1 VRQAGTILQTF
12 LGDQPM
18 KTFSRACFGMALA
31 LSALSTSAYAQEA
44 EEAAD
49 TSSITIS
56 GSATVVSDYRFR
68 GFSQSNEE
76 AAIQGG
82 ITVSHDS
89 GLYVG
94 TWGSSIGF
102 ANGTEIDVFGGYSKE
117 VTSGLTADIGAT
129 LYLYPGTSNSSVIEP
144 YFSVKGDIGPASV
157 KTGIAWA
164 PGGQDSLGDAS
175 AVYLYTDAG
184 VGIPNTPFTLNGH
197 VGYAKSDS
205 FLGGAD
211 GEVLDYSVGV
221 SASWKM
227 LTLGVSYVNTD
238 APKLGG
244 FKEVVG
250 ADGAVIFS
258 LGASF

>member
-1 VRQAGTILQTF
+1 
-12 LGDQPM
+12 M
-18 KTFSRACFGMALA
+18 KKISRACLGMLLAAAALPTA
-31 LSALSTSAYAQEA
+31 AYAQDE
-44 EEAAD
+44 D
-49 TSSITIS
+49 SDGITVS

-89 GLYVG
+89 GLYLG

-102 ANGTEIDVFGGYSKE
+102 ANGTEIDVFGGYAKE
-117 VTSGLTADIGAT
+117 IAPGLTADVGAT

-144 YFSVKGDIGPASV
+144 YFAMSGDLGPASV

-175 AVYLYTDAG
+175 GVYLYTDAG
-184 VGIPNTPFTLNGH
+184 VAVPNTPFTLKGH
-197 VGYAKSDS
+197 VGFAKSDS

-211 GEVLDYSVGV
+211 GDVVDYSVGV
-221 SASWKM
+221 EASWKM

-238 APKLGG
+238 APKFGG
-244 FKEVVG
+244 YKESVG
-250 ADGAVIFS
+250 ADGAVLFT
-258 LGASF
+258 LGAAF

>member
-1 VRQAGTILQTF
+1 
-12 LGDQPM
+12 M
-18 KTFSRACFGMALA
+18 KTLSRACLGMLLAAAALPTA
-31 LSALSTSAYAQEA
+31 AHAQNE
-44 EEAAD
+44 D
-49 TSSITIS
+49 SDGITVS

-89 GLYVG
+89 GLYLG

-102 ANGTEIDVFGGYSKE
+102 ANGTEIDVFGGYARE
-117 VTSGLTADIGAT
+117 IAPGLTADVGAT
-129 LYLYPGTSNSSVIEP
+129 LYLYPGTANSSVIEP
-144 YFSVKGDIGPASV
+144 YFAVSGDLGPASV

-175 AVYLYTDAG
+175 GVYLYTDAG
-184 VGIPNTPFTLNGH
+184 IAVPNTPFTLKGH
-197 VGYAKSDS
+197 VGFAKSGS

-211 GEVLDYSVGV
+211 GDVVDYSVGV
-221 SASWKM
+221 EASWKM

-238 APKLGG
+238 APKFGG
-244 FKEVVG
+244 YKESVG
-250 ADGAVIFS
+250 ADGAVLFT
-258 LGASF
+258 LGAAF